1 MIYRKLPLYLSRL
14 GSLLQDYKNI
24 LLDFT
29 PLKASVFINK
39 VLYEAALSKVE
50 PIQYLLV
57 FESIGSSLGFEGEL
71 IWAGLDWRGHE
82 ISSGLVN
89 THLI

>member
-57 FESIGSSLGFEGEL
+57 FESIGSRLGFEGEL

-89 THLI
+89 THLL